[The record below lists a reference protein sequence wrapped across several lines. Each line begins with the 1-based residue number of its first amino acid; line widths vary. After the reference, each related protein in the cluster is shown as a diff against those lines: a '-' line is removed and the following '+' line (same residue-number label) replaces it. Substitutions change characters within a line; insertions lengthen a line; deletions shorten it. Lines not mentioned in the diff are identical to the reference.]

1 MKILLLLAVVA
12 VCAAIRTNH
21 KFAPPEK
28 QLQDQFVQFV
38 QAYNKQ
44 YDQAE
49 FNKRYGIFRE
59 NVMKISKLNQ
69 EAKTSGSSATFGV
82 NKFADLTDAEFAKLY
97 KGYKKTNATVRA
109 GVYAPS
115 SVPAA
120 PPASFDWRTQG
131 VVTAVKNQ
139 EQCGSCWAFS
149 ATEGV
154 ESAWKL
160 AGHTLDVLAPQQI
173 VDCDTSDAGCNGGDL
188 PTAFAYVH
196 REGLERETNYPY
208 RGIDESCKYNAA
220 DVDARISGFQYAT
233 TTRNEPQMQTASF
246 AHGPL
251 SICVDAA
258 TWQTYTGGIISS
270 NCGQSLD
277 HCVQIVGWATS
288 SSGVDYW
295 IIRNSWGTDWGISG
309 YLYVARNKNLCGVA
323 DEATYV
329 VI

>member
-12 VCAAIRTNH
+12 VCSAVRVSH
-21 KFAPPEK
+21 KASPPEK
-28 QLQDQFVQFV
+28 ELQDQFVQFV
-38 QAYNKQ
+38 HKHNKQ
-44 YDQAE
+44 YDSEE
-49 FNKRYGIFRE
+49 FGKRYNIFKE
-59 NVMKISKLNQ
+59 NLQKIHKLNKD
-69 EAKTSGSSATFGV
+69 ARKNKDAATFGV
-82 NKFADLTDAEFAKLY
+82 NKFSDLTKEEFSKLY
-97 KGYKKTNATVRA
+97 KGYKKTDASVPA

-115 SVPAA
+115 VPTA
-120 PPASFDWRTQG
+120 PPTSFDWRSQG
-131 VVTAVKNQ
+131 VVSAVKDQ
-139 EQCGSCWAFS
+139 GQCGSCWAFA

-160 AGHTLDVLAPQQI
+160 AGHSLDILSPQQI
-173 VDCDTSDAGCNGGDL
+173 VDCDTSDAGCDGGDL

-196 REGLERETNYPY
+196 KEGLETEAAYPY
-208 RGIDESCKYNAA
+208 KGVDESCHYKAA
-220 DVDARISGFQYAT
+220 DVDAKISGFAYAT
-233 TTRNEPQMQTASF
+233 TTKNEDQMQTASF

-251 SICVDAA
+251 SICVDAE

-277 HCVQIVGWATS
+277 HCVQIVGWDTS
-288 SSGVDYW
+288 SSGTPYW